1 MCRNIKPLFNFQPKA
16 SHDEI
21 HDAALQYVRKL
32 TGMNKPNDTNQAA
45 FDKAVKEIA
54 HATSNLF
61 GHLETKSEPK
71 NREVEAQKAK
81 LRNEKRFGI
90 KN

>member
-1 MCRNIKPLFNFQPKA
+1 MCRNIKPLFNFEPKA
-16 SHDEI
+16 SQGEI

-32 TGMNKPNDTNQAA
+32 TGMNKPNDSNQQA
-45 FDKAVKEIA
+45 FDEAVKEIA
-54 HATSNLF
+54 HVTFHLF
-61 GHLETKSEPK
+61 GHLETKAEPK

-81 LRNEKRFGI
+81 LRNEKRFGK